1 MKTRTIALL
10 VAGSIGLAACSGSSS
25 SSSSTSTTSSSNANE
40 SAASPSGGSSGTSE
54 SSASSSRDLCAE
66 VTAAEVANLLG
77 EQIVEA
83 KPISTSGRAETGFN
97 GPSCAYTT
105 ANGLGGAQAQTIS
118 AQKYTAMTRDS
129 ITPVEALAGLGD
141 SAFVA
146 KDATGQ
152 SVIRVFTA
160 KGDDHWFIEIYRG
173 TTPDKATQLAEMIL
187 G

>member
-1 MKTRTIALL
+1 MKTRTLALL
-10 VAGSIGLAACSGSSS
+10 IAGSLGLAACSGSSN
-25 SSSSTSTTSSSNANE
+25 SSSSTSTTSSSNTAE
-40 SAASPSGGSSGTSE
+40 SAASTSGGSSGGSE
-54 SSASSSRDLCAE
+54 SSASSRDLCAE
-66 VTAAEVANLLG
+66 VTAAEVASLLG

-83 KPISTSGRAETGFN
+83 KPVSSGSRAETGFN

-105 ANGLGGAQAQTIS
+105 ANGLGGAQAETIS
-118 AQKYTAMTRDS
+118 AEKYTAMTRDS

-146 KDATGQ
+146 KDVTGQ

-160 KGDDHWFIEIYRG
+160 KGDDHWFIEIFRG

>member
-1 MKTRTIALL
+1 MRTRTLALL
-10 VAGSIGLAACSGSSS
+10 VAAALGLAACSSSNDSSSSPSTTSPSNTAEAASSPTTGSSEASGSSS
-25 SSSSTSTTSSSNANE
+25 
-40 SAASPSGGSSGTSE
+40 G
-54 SSASSSRDLCAE
+54 SSRDLCTE
-66 VTAAEVANLLG
+66 VTAAEVSSLLG

-83 KPISTSGRAETGFN
+83 KPVSAGSRAETGFD

-105 ANGLGGAQAQTIS
+105 ANGLGGVQAQTIS

-141 SAFVA
+141 SAFIA

-152 SVIRVFTA
+152 SVIRVFAA

-173 TTPDKATQLAEMIL
+173 TTPEKATQLAEMIL

>member
-1 MKTRTIALL
+1 MKTRTLALL
-10 VAGSIGLAACSGSSS
+10 LAGSLGLAACSGSSS
-25 SSSSTSTTSSSNANE
+25 SSSSTSTTSSSNATE
-40 SAASPSGGSSGTSE
+40 SSASTSGGSSGGSE
-54 SSASSSRDLCAE
+54 SAAGSSRDLCAE
-66 VTAAEVANLLG
+66 VTAAEVASLLG

-83 KPISTSGRAETGFN
+83 KPVSSGDRAETGFN

-105 ANGLGGAQAQTIS
+105 ANGLGGAQAETIS
-118 AQKYTAMTRDS
+118 AEKYTAMTRDS
-129 ITPVEALAGLGD
+129 ITSVEALAGLGD
-141 SAFVA
+141 SAYVA

-160 KGDDHWFIEIYRG
+160 KGDDHWFIEIFRG